1 MISSP
6 QITPTEWIS
15 EFRTVQQIPV
25 GWPHISKISSGRRLV
40 SHSPE
45 DALFTMSLSYCIAQS
60 CHRLFNI
67 VNTGN
72 WKPAILFVFKASK
85 DAQRYV
91 N

>member
-1 MISSP
+1 
-6 QITPTEWIS
+6 
-15 EFRTVQQIPV
+15 
-25 GWPHISKISSGRRLV
+25 
-40 SHSPE
+40 
-45 DALFTMSLSYCIAQS
+45 MSLSYCITQS

-72 WKPAILFVFKASK
+72 WKPAIPFVFKASN